1 LIRKNQSN
9 LRRRRGWRGDNM
21 SSSRLLAVV
30 VLAVAL
36 VFSANSVSSRQAQQ
50 FAKAFDEGPAANQ
63 KRVEVAEITGKSAAA
78 CSMRLRGFIEELE
91 GVFSWAHS
99 VYPVQHLFE
108 KYFPLEG
115 CDPGAVSELCLKS
128 RYCRAASIE
137 PNTMVIAFDSRWDDP
152 YRGLHVT
159 FGPDLRSGDSE
170 LPFVKAKI

>member
-1 LIRKNQSN
+1 
-9 LRRRRGWRGDNM
+9 M
-21 SSSRLLAVV
+21 FSSRLLGVV

-36 VFSANSVSSRQAQQ
+36 FFSANSVSSRQAQQ
-50 FAKAFDEGPAANQ
+50 LAKVFDERPAVTQ

-115 CDPGAVSELCLKS
+115 CDPDAVSELCLKS

-159 FGPDLRSGDSE
+159 FGLDLRSGDSE